1 MATATT
7 TSTPRDSDN
16 PASLPVDAIS
26 YEDLYARWE
35 RGNWSAM
42 ELDFTEDAR
51 QWREDFTEFE
61 RQAALWNYCLFFWGE
76 DAVADNL
83 SPYIDAAPLEE
94 QKYFLTTQQ
103 VDEARHAV
111 FFKRFMQEVCG
122 IGDGSMASGLD
133 AIKPQLTPG
142 FRKIFDR
149 LDRMADE
156 LRADRSRSQLAAAV
170 TLYHIVIEAA
180 LAQPGQHFI
189 CSYLEKRDQL
199 PAFRAG
205 MANIAADEQRHIGFG
220 VKLLSDLNR
229 EDPIGV
235 PKAVARILR
244 DVTRYT
250 AQVLMPPGWD
260 ERYITVFGATYD
272 EVGVEGLTSM
282 TTKLRSAGLAAETL
296 PGPALLPSGLT
307 HLEVSQRGRTLAQA
321 GIIGVRE
328 GPSKRDPVV
337 ARDDPARASARQSRR
352 ARRARRSLVAR
363 PRDGLP
369 AFRHDPPPG
378 QPQPRA
384 APPHHFPVG
393 VHRPRHPH
401 LAPDRQQRLERRRA
415 GRGAQ
420 PGPAPA
426 HCLPGLGRHHRR
438 TPRPPPRDA
447 HRPPAST
454 RQPAR
459 ARPAHQGLPAGL
471 SLTAARGYSSP
482 NSR

>member
-1 MATATT
+1 MASAATT
-7 TSTPRDSDN
+7 TTTPTPTPTPTDSSN
-16 PASLPVDAIS
+16 PASLPADAIS

-35 RGNWSAM
+35 RGNWRAT

-61 RQAALWNYCLFFWGE
+61 RTAALWNYSLFFWGE

-83 SPYIDAAPLEE
+83 SPYIDAAPREE
-94 QKYFLTTQQ
+94 QKYFLATQQ

-122 IGDGSMASGLD
+122 IGDGSMSSGLR

-156 LRADRSRSQLAAAV
+156 LRADRSPAQLAAAV

-189 CSYLEKRDQL
+189 CSYLEQRDQL
-199 PAFRAG
+199 PAFREG
-205 MANIAADEQRHIGFG
+205 MQNIAADEQRHIGFG
-220 VKLLSDLNR
+220 VKLLADLAR
-229 EDPIGV
+229 EDPVRV
-235 PKAVARILR
+235 PRAVAGVLR

-296 PGPALLPSGLT
+296 PGPPLLPPGLT
-307 HLEVSQRGRTLAQA
+307 PLEVSQRGRALAKA
-321 GIIGVRE
+321 NVLGVRQ
-328 GPSKRDPVV
+328 GPSRRDPETV
-337 ARDDPARASARQSRR
+337 ALLFDTVRRQVNPNHGLRR
-352 ARRARRSLVAR
+352 ATTFQWEFTDPDVPTWHLTVENGSSTVAEGEARSPDLRLRLAYQDWIDIVGERLDPRRAMATGRLR
-363 PRDGLP
+363 PRGNPL
-369 AFRHDPPPG
+369 ALTRLMKVF
-378 QPQPRA
+378 PR
-384 APPHHFPVG
+384 
-393 VHRPRHPH
+393 
-401 LAPDRQQRLERRRA
+401 
-415 GRGAQ
+415 
-420 PGPAPA
+420 
-426 HCLPGLGRHHRR
+426 
-438 TPRPPPRDA
+438 
-447 HRPPAST
+447 S
-454 RQPAR
+454 
-459 ARPAHQGLPAGL
+459 
-471 SLTAARGYSSP
+471 
-482 NSR
+482 